1 MTFLQARDAMFG
13 IFRAAW
19 GNAGPVAY
27 PLLPFT
33 TPSARQ
39 AYAKLTLRHSNGRQ
53 GSLGGEL
60 GQRRFDRSGILR
72 IQIFAPV
79 GDGMVSA
86 YQLAQIIAN
95 AFEDAKLAVWFRN
108 TRILEMGASGAS
120 EQVDVLTDFFYEE
133 VR

>member
-1 MTFLQARDAMFG
+1 MTLLEARDTMFSV
-13 IFRAAW
+13 FCAAW
-19 GNAGPVAY
+19 GNSGPVGF

-33 TPSARQ
+33 APKGRQ
-39 AYAKLTLRHSNGRQ
+39 AYATLTIRHGNGGQ

-72 IQIFAPV
+72 VQIFAPI

-86 YQLAQIIAN
+86 YQKAQIVAN
-95 AFEDAKLAVWFRN
+95 AFEDAKLNVWFRN
-108 TRILEMGASGAS
+108 TRIREMGASGAS